1 MLYFPQI
8 SETKFILFP
17 INMYSFSASVS
28 LYMVSPSYPKKTDD
42 KIKISF
48 LSSLFPTLFIQ
59 IVIFKKIIFPK

>member
-1 MLYFPQI
+1 
-8 SETKFILFP
+8 
-17 INMYSFSASVS
+17 MYSFSASVS